1 MIERSAPFGTA
12 CVKQRSP
19 SASWLQGHAGCMRE
33 QCQTNHRL
41 RLLLLFS
48 TLEELIEYAADPA
61 NTGESCYGGG
71 DPPQGVSSLGS
82 GRSLRS
88 IVILEWIIQAI
99 QATWDTPAH
108 LWLSGLSVEHCKKK
122 LPQTQAVLAGKW
134 VE

>member
-1 MIERSAPFGTA
+1 MQQI
-12 CVKQRSP
+12 
-19 SASWLQGHAGCMRE
+19 LQ
-33 QCQTNHRL
+33 
-41 RLLLLFS
+41 
-48 TLEELIEYAADPA
+48 TLAKAATVEE
-61 NTGESCYGGG
+61 T
-71 DPPQGVSSLGS
+71 PPQGVSSLGS